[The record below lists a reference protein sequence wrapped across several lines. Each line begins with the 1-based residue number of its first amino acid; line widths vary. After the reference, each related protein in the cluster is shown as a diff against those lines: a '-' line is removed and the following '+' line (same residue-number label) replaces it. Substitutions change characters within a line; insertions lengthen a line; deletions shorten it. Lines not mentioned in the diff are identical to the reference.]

1 MVTRIGIDSPTHDV
15 LSVDGAEFRFGCHGG
30 LPVEWD
36 GDDRGGLLL
45 SGAGPPPIHRQQAW
59 SGGSAERLAG
69 RMASNRGA

>member
-36 GDDRGGLLL
+36 GDDRGGLPLPGAEPL
-45 SGAGPPPIHRQQAW
+45 SIHRQAAL
-59 SGGSAERLAG
+59 SEGSAEQ
-69 RMASNRGA
+69 